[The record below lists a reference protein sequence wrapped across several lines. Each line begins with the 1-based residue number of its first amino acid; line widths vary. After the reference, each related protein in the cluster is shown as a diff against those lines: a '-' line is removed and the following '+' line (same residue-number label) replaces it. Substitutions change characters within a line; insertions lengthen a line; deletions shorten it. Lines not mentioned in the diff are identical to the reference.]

1 MDRLESLMTITHY
14 EVVVGEY
21 GTYHTYAECGTAE
34 EAERIAASLEGY
46 DDVTIVTISKR
57 KELGILNTSILTSTG
72 TFQLED
78 ISLEESKE
86 ILEYLGKGC
95 AFTSAVGHQATA
107 EILST
112 LLEVEVPVNRIQY
125 EQGLE
130 DVALVF
136 KLLGRAPEGVI
147 LTREEVEAIG
157 YKFQL
162 LTRIK

>member
-46 DDVTIVTISKR
+46 YP
-57 KELGILNTSILTSTG
+57 SILTSTG

-86 ILEYLGKGC
+86 ILEYLGKGG